1 MSKKYKLL
9 IQGIVLDAIGMVSFM
24 PIVGEFL
31 DIIWAP
37 ISAYLILR
45 MYKGKEGKVASIVS
59 FVEEA
64 GFFGTDFIPT
74 FTLTW
79 AYKFLIRKDKG

>member
-1 MSKKYKLL
+1 MTKKYKLL